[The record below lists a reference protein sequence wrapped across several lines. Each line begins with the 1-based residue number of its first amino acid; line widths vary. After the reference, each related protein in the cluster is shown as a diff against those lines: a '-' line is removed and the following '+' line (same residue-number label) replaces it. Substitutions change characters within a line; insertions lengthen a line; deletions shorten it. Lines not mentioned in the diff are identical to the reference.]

1 MSIPNIEEAIA
12 NARKNST
19 KRNFKQSFEL
29 IINLKDLD
37 LEKPESR
44 IYEIVELPNALS
56 NKKRKICVIAS
67 GDLALRATK
76 IDGIDKVFQKSD
88 IEAIIG
94 NKKMARKIAESYDF
108 FLVESS
114 LIGIVAKALG
124 AALGGRGK
132 RPIPISSNQDLEEL
146 VSKYSKS
153 VILNTRKNPEIKC
166 IIGTEDMSDKEIKE
180 NAEAIIKHLISKLEK
195 EMRNIK
201 SIYIKLTMGK
211 PVKLN
216 LGAR

>member
-1 MSIPNIEEAIA
+1 MSIANLEEAIA
-12 NARKNST
+12 NARKNAE
-19 KRNFKQSFEL
+19 KRNFNQSFEL
-29 IINLKDLD
+29 IINLKGLD
-37 LEKPESR
+37 FEKPESR
-44 IYEIVELPNALS
+44 IYEIIELPHGLS

-67 GDLALRATK
+67 GDLALRASRT
-76 IDGIDKVFQKSD
+76 DGIDKVFQRSD

-94 NKKMARKIAESYDF
+94 NKKIARKIAESYDF

-132 RPIPISSNQDLEEL
+132 RPIPISPGQDLTEI

-153 VILNTRKNPEIKC
+153 IILNTRKNPEIKC
-166 IIGTEDMSDKEIKE
+166 IVGTENMIDKEIKE
-180 NAEAIIKHLISKLEK
+180 NIEAVIKHLISKLEGETK
-195 EMRNIK
+195 NIK

-211 PVKLN
+211 PIKLS
-216 LGAR
+216 LGAK

>member
-1 MSIPNIEEAIA
+1 MSITNIDEAII
-12 NARKNST
+12 NARKNAE
-19 KRNFKQSFEL
+19 KRNFNQSFEL
-29 IINLKDLD
+29 IINLKGLD

-44 IYEIVELPNALS
+44 IYEIVELPHGLS

-67 GDLALRATK
+67 GDLALRASKT
-76 IDGIDKVFQKSD
+76 DGIDKVFQKND
-88 IEAIIG
+88 IETIIG
-94 NKKMARKIAESYDF
+94 NKKIAKKIAESYDF

-124 AALGGRGK
+124 AALGGRSK
-132 RPIPISSNQDLEEL
+132 RPIPISPDQDLTEM

-166 IIGTEDMSDKEIKE
+166 IVGTENMNDKEIKE
-180 NAEAIIKHLISKLEK
+180 NIETIIKYLISKLEGETK
-195 EMRNIK
+195 NIK

-211 PVKLN
+211 PIKLS
-216 LGAR
+216 LGAK